1 MYLFRNKPSFYGEEF
16 LAPRPTPKLEY
27 HPLSAVRDC
36 LFNIFTNTPKLEA
49 VLSSATRGPEGKRT
63 LERPRRRWKY
73 NMKLDLLKVRCE
85 HGWIDLTQ
93 ERDRWGAIVNAAM
106 NFWVP

>member
-1 MYLFRNKPSFYGEEF
+1 
-16 LAPRPTPKLEY
+16 
-27 HPLSAVRDC
+27 
-36 LFNIFTNTPKLEA
+36 
-49 VLSSATRGPEGKRT
+49 
-63 LERPRRRWKY
+63 
-73 NMKLDLLKVRCE
+73 MKLDLLKVRCE